1 MVWGFEEVCLGKT
14 DETHNTS
21 KAAHGTFRVGIGIG
35 IGIGVEIKGR
45 EPSDGCIRL

>member
-1 MVWGFEEVCLGKT
+1 MVWGFEEVCMGKC

-35 IGIGVEIKGR
+35 IGVEIKGR
-45 EPSDGCIRL
+45 GPSDGCIRL